1 MILLKVKMEI
11 GDSFKVKME
20 IGDSSK
26 SEDGDR

>member
-1 MILLKVKMEI
+1 VILLKVKMEI